1 VVPYNANCAQNIAL
15 SNKSQDWRWFA
26 GWLCLSCAAVAM
38 LFGVRALPFYDY
50 YEWLFQG
57 NLVAQLLFG
66 VPGAGES
73 ADNLYGLR
81 PVPVPNLGAPLL
93 IGLLN
98 VALPIELAG
107 RLFVAVTVLA
117 FAYAFAYL
125 VRAVQG
131 RPTVIEFA
139 GFLFGF
145 GFFLYKGYLSYLF
158 GLSLALIILG
168 KIHKL
173 AARSDGAP
181 NRPALSYLALMGMAL
196 YLSHMMAWS
205 VAVLATLLYSFAL
218 FQRQQ
223 HRPAALLV
231 LTLLPGVL
239 LLIWYTLAE
248 RSGIGVSAYDSWKDK
263 ADALLEPLQL
273 FVRLEPFPQSFPIF
287 WANLGFGLAL
297 LALLL
302 PNVDRTAL
310 RTALRDR
317 PVLWLGGL
325 LAATALL
332 LPIEHLNGLN
342 RPDGRLVLPAFLA
355 IVAALPYRAFRAGRG
370 TLVIG
375 LVALCFGL
383 HIVEYSAIGSRIRRV
398 DAVTHATI
406 PTGSPILHVA
416 IQSGSGCTPAF
427 GPSVGVNTLKWFVVD
442 YALESGQ
449 ARLNFDETSFVHS
462 RFDKN
467 SPGVTV
473 LAPDPKDIAAEIR
486 PPLQAYPYP
495 YVQAIGCPKDLATVE
510 LTLASH
516 YDPIRRSDGI
526 TILRRRD

>member
-1 VVPYNANCAQNIAL
+1 VVPDNANCAQNIAP

-26 GWLCLSCAAVAM
+26 GWLYFSGAAVAM
-38 LFGVRALPFYDY
+38 LFSVRALPFYDY

-66 VPGAGES
+66 VPGAGEPV
-73 ADNLYGLR
+73 DTLYGLR

-107 RLFVAVTVLA
+107 RLFVAITVLA
-117 FAYAFAYL
+117 FAYAFAYI

-139 GFLFGF
+139 GFLFGL
-145 GFFLYKGYLSYLF
+145 GFFLCKGYLSYLF
-158 GLSLALIILG
+158 GLSLALIMMG

-173 AARSDGAP
+173 AARSDGAD
-181 NRPALSYLALMGMAL
+181 RPALIYLALMGMVL
-196 YLSHMMAWS
+196 YLSHVMAWS

-223 HRPAALLV
+223 QRPAALLV

-239 LLIWYTLAE
+239 LLIWSTLAE

-263 ADALLEPLQL
+263 AQALLEPLQL
-273 FVRLEPFPQSFPIF
+273 FVRFDPFPASFPIF

-297 LALLL
+297 LTLLL

-317 PVLWLGGL
+317 PMLWLGGL

-332 LPIEHLNGLN
+332 LPIENLNGLGK
-342 RPDGRLVLPAFLA
+342 PDGRFVLPAFLA
-355 IVAALPYRAFRAGRG
+355 IVAALPYRAFGAGRG

-383 HIVEYSAIGSRIRRV
+383 HIVEYSAIGSRIDRV
-398 DAVTHATI
+398 GAVTHATI

-416 IQSGSGCTPAF
+416 IRSGSGCTPAF

-449 ARLNFDETSFVHS
+449 ARLNFDETSFVRS
-462 RFDKN
+462 RFDKD

-473 LAPDPKDIAAEIR
+473 LSPAPEDIATEIL